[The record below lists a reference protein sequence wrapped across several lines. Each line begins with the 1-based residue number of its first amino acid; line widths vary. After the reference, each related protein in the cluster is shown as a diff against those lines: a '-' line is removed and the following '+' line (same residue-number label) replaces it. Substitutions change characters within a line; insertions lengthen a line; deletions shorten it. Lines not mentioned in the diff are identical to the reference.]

1 MKMFGNDLA
10 FMTCD
15 DLHAYQRKLSL
26 STAGVV
32 VKLLKVRSSF
42 SSRYLKEYFKGVLS
56 YFKVTFSLLTNYQ
69 LQLVSLN
76 S

>member
-32 VKLLKVRSSF
+32 VKLLKVRS
-42 SSRYLKEYFKGVLS
+42 YLKEYFKGVLS
-56 YFKVTFSLLTNYQ
+56 YFKVKFSLITNYQ
-69 LQLVSLN
+69 LQLLLH
-76 S
+76 

>member
-1 MKMFGNDLA
+1 MFLLQFTEQRKRDSSLRCWMNVKMFGNDLA

-32 VKLLKVRSSF
+32 VKLLKVRRF
-42 SSRYLKEYFKGVLS
+42 S
-56 YFKVTFSLLTNYQ
+56 Q
-69 LQLVSLN
+69 AIA
-76 S
+76 